1 MKPEEAIER
10 LEYLE
15 SALDGYP
22 PETGINDVF
31 AAIDTAIKALEEIQQ
46 YRETGTVEECREA
59 MEKQKPKKPRLNY
72 KPKFFGRAT
81 YTCPRC
87 GNCCLEEF
95 ANERQNNRY
104 CWDCGQKIDFGGC
117 V

>member
-1 MKPEEAIER
+1 MTPEEAIEI
-10 LEYLE
+10 LEELASELWRDKYKM
-15 SALDGYP
+15 AMK
-22 PETGINDVF
+22 
-31 AAIDTAIKALEEIQQ
+31 TAIKALEEVRQ
-46 YRETGTVEECREA
+46 YREIGTVEECREA
-59 MEKQKPKKPRLNY
+59 VEKQKEKKPRRNY

-104 CWDCGQKIDFGGC
+104 CWDCGQKIDFGGNGR
-117 V
+117 

>member
-1 MKPEEAIER
+1 MINREAYERDYEELEQYRAIGTVEQVKNQKENLSVAYR
-10 LEYLE
+10 I
-15 SALDGYP
+15 
-22 PETGINDVF
+22 INDYES
-31 AAIDTAIKALEEIQQ
+31 I
-46 YRETGTVEECREA
+46 GTVEECREA
-59 MEKQKPKKPRLNY
+59 VEKQKAKKPRLNY